1 MIYKGSNKIED
12 VYIGN
17 TKIEFIYKGS
27 TQVYSSKLPAG
38 QVIFESSTAG
48 TYTIVIPKTQTYHI
62 DLVGGG
68 GGGHKSSS
76 GIVHRYGGGSGG
88 YVYGLIFIPAG
99 TYTLLIGSGGGTDVS
114 GGNSSF
120 FNQIAGGGVSF
131 NSYAGGT
138 CTTTLNYINGN
149 NGGKD
154 YVGESVYG
162 GYGRGGYSI
171 EYGGT
176 GGYCKIVAA

>member
-12 VYIGN
+12 VYAGN

-68 GGGHKSSS
+68 GGGH
-76 GIVHRYGGGSGG
+76 HRSPPYTNRGGGSGG
-88 YVYGLIFIPAG
+88 YVYGTITIPKG
-99 TYTLLIGSGGGTDVS
+99 NYTLVIGNGGGADIN

-120 FNQIAGGGVSF
+120 FNQIAGGGLSYD
-131 NSYAGGT
+131 SYAGGT
-138 CTTTLNYINGN
+138 CSTSLSYVNGN
-149 NGGKD
+149 NGGSGIR
-154 YVGESVYG
+154 GESVYN
-162 GYGRGGYSI
+162 GYGRGGYDY
-171 EYGGT
+171 EAGT
-176 GGYCKIVAA
+176 AGYCKIMAV